1 MQTQPSTL
9 ASRIKAIRDALNYS
23 IEEVASKTGIAPDV
37 YAQYEQCEQEI
48 PVGYLTQLASFYHVD
63 VTSILTGGDAHA
75 HVFKLTRRNQ
85 GPVVERRK
93 AYRYENLGAGFAG
106 KTMEPF
112 LVTVAPQTDA
122 IAPLNCHPGQE
133 FNYLLEGRLQ
143 MQIGKNTMVM
153 ECGDSVY
160 FEAMQPHGMLALD
173 GKPAKFLAII
183 TPGKK

>member
-1 MQTQPSTL
+1 MQTQQSTL
-9 ASRIKAIRDALNYS
+9 ASRIKALREAMSYS
-23 IEEVASKTGIAPDV
+23 IEDVAAKTGIAANV
-37 YAQYEQCEQEI
+37 YVQYESCEQEI
-48 PVGYLTQLASFYHVD
+48 PVGHLTQLASFYHVD

-75 HVFKLTRRNQ
+75 HVFKLTRHNQ
-85 GPVVERRK
+85 GPTLDRRK
-93 AYRYENLGAGFAG
+93 AYHYENLGAGFAG

-122 IAPLNCHPGQE
+122 VVPLNCHPGQE

-183 TPGKK
+183 TAGKK